1 MRIRY
6 SELQSVIQQYLRQ
19 TSTYSDW
26 ANSTL
31 YIEFPREGE
40 CKAWVTLVLDSAGDL
55 VDATSIAIDI
65 DREGRVLGMEFF

>member
-1 MRIRY
+1 MRIRF
-6 SELQSVIQQYLRQ
+6 SELKSVVQQHLRQ

-26 ANSTL
+26 ADSPL

-40 CKAWVTLVLDSAGDL
+40 CKAWVTLVFDSTGDL